1 MTVLQ
6 VDHVSFGYGA
16 EILFEDVSFTLG
28 AGERMALVGPNG
40 SGKSTL
46 LRIIAG
52 EVAPD
57 EGRVLLPKS
66 VRVGYLRQS
75 HEPDVAGRVLDVLL
89 APFAEARAAREALTA
104 AEHAAASGLPE
115 DLDRLARAQDRHHLS
130 GADAI
135 EREVSTVA
143 HQVGFSDADLE
154 RAVSSLSG
162 GERGRL
168 QLAAVLVSRPD
179 LLLLDEPTNHLD
191 IESTEWLEGFLR
203 GFPGAA
209 VVVSHDRAFLDAT
222 CPQTGELGLLRFRL
236 YPAAYTE
243 YLVLRDET
251 LARERREVELQR
263 AEIAKTED
271 FIRRNLAGQKTNQA
285 KSRRRM
291 LEKMARLD
299 LPEDVWTDARKLGM
313 RFAPPRRSGDIVLE
327 AQGLGAVRG
336 ERRLFAGIDLLL
348 RRLDRLAIVGPNG
361 TGKSTLL
368 KQLAGL
374 PTPPGAEDDGTVRRG
389 TNLDMG
395 YFDQHLE
402 SLDPERSC
410 VEEIRAVRPDMVVDA
425 AREYL
430 ARFRFYGD
438 DGFRR
443 VGSLSG
449 GERTRL
455 ALARLLLVPRNFLLL
470 DEPTNHLDIPACEI
484 LEEALR
490 HFEGTL
496 VVVSHDRYFLDRVST
511 RVLHLE
517 DGKATFYPSG
527 YADYHARRALHDRPG
542 VEVDAR
548 EVGPQKAAPKPAAKA
563 APAAKPAPN
572 APAAGGKESHEERK
586 RKARELEK
594 RQRRVAELEK
604 LVAGGEAKLKE
615 LRAELAKDPGGD
627 WGRVAKL
634 AEEEQA
640 LAAKVDAWTEEWMK
654 LSEAGDA

>member
-1 MTVLQ
+1 MTLLQ

-16 EILFEDVSFTLG
+16 DILFEDVSFSL
-28 AGERMALVGPNG
+28 AMGERMALVAPNG
-40 SGKSTL
+40 QGKSTL
-46 LRIIAG
+46 MRIVAG

-57 EGRVLLPKS
+57 EGRVLMPKGT
-66 VRVGYLRQS
+66 RVGYLRQS
-75 HEPDVAGRVLDVLL
+75 HEPDTSGRVLDVLL
-89 APFAEARAAREALTA
+89 APFGEARAAREALSE
-104 AEHAAASGLPE
+104 AEHAAASGTAE
-115 DLDRLARAQDRHHLS
+115 DLARLTRAQDRHHLS

-143 HQVGFSDADLE
+143 HRVGFSDSDLE
-154 RAVSSLSG
+154 RLVSSLSG

-168 QLAAVLVSRPD
+168 QLAAVLVSKPD

-203 GFPGAA
+203 QFHGAV

-222 CPQTGELGLLRFRL
+222 CPTTGELGLLRFRL
-236 YPAAYTE
+236 YPAAYTK
-243 YLVLRDET
+243 YLTLRDET
-251 LARERREVELQR
+251 LARERREVETQR

-291 LEKMARLD
+291 LEKVARLE
-299 LPEDVWTDARKLGM
+299 LPEDVWADARKFGL
-313 RFAPPRRSGDIVLE
+313 RFAAPRRTGDIVLE
-327 AQGLGAVRG
+327 ASALGAVRG
-336 ERRLFAGIDLLL
+336 GRTLFSGIDLGL

-368 KQLAGL
+368 KILAGEGA
-374 PTPPGAEDDGTVRRG
+374 PEGAENCGAVRYG
-389 TNLDMG
+389 TNLDTG

-402 SLDPERSC
+402 SLDDGGSC
-410 VEEIRAVRPDMVVDA
+410 VEAIRSVRPDMVVDTV
-425 AREYL
+425 RQYL
-430 ARFRFYGD
+430 SRFRFYGD
-438 DGFRR
+438 DPFRR

-455 ALARLLLVPRNFLLL
+455 ALARLLLVPRNLLLL

-517 DGKATFYPSG
+517 DGKATFYPGG
-527 YADYHARRALHDRPG
+527 YADYHARRSLHDGAG
-542 VEVDAR
+542 VGADRADVAPP
-548 EVGPQKAAPKPAAKA
+548 VKAQPAQAPQG
-563 APAAKPAPN
+563 
-572 APAAGGKESHEERK
+572 AGRESHEERK

-594 RQRRVAELEK
+594 RKRRVEELERLIAQGEEK
-604 LVAGGEAKLKE
+604 LMA
-615 LRAELAKDPGGD
+615 LRADLAVSPGDD
-627 WGRVAKL
+627 WEKIAAMADKEQTL
-634 AEEEQA
+634 ARQ
-640 LAAKVDAWTEEWMK
+640 VDGWTEEWMR
-654 LSEAGDA
+654 LSEDPNA

>member
-16 EILFEDVSFTLG
+16 DVLFEDVSFTLA
-28 AGERMALVGPNG
+28 AGERMALVAPNG
-40 SGKSTL
+40 QGKSTL

-52 EVAPD
+52 EVLPD
-57 EGRVLLPKS
+57 EGRVLFPKN

-75 HEPDVAGRVLDVLL
+75 HEPDASGKVLDVLL
-89 APFAEARAAREALTA
+89 APFAAARAAREALTE
-104 AEHAAASGLPE
+104 AEHAAASGRPE
-115 DLDRLARAQDRHHLS
+115 DLNRLAHAQDRYHLT

-135 EREVSTVA
+135 EREVSTLA
-143 HQVGFSDADLE
+143 HRVGFSDDDLQ
-154 RAVSSLSG
+154 RPVASLSG

-168 QLAAVLVSRPD
+168 QLAAVLGSRPD

-191 IESTEWLEGFLR
+191 IATTEWLEGFLR
-203 GFPGAA
+203 SFPGAA

-236 YPAAYTE
+236 YPAPYTK
-243 YLVLRDET
+243 YLALREET

-263 AEIAKTED
+263 AEIARTEE

-291 LEKMARLD
+291 LEKLVRLE

-313 RFAPPRRSGDIVLE
+313 RFPTPRRSGDIVLE

-336 ERRLFAGIDLLL
+336 GRRLYAGIDLLL

-361 TGKSTLL
+361 SGKSTLL

-374 PTPPGAEDDGTVRRG
+374 PSPEGARDEGTVRRG

-410 VEEIRAVRPDMVVDA
+410 VDEIRAVRPDMVVDA
-425 AREYL
+425 ARQYL

-438 DGFRR
+438 DTFRR

-496 VVVSHDRYFLDRVST
+496 VLVSHDRYFLDRVST

-517 DGKATFYPSG
+517 DGKAIFYPGG
-527 YADYHARRALHDRPG
+527 YADYHTRNTRREIREP
-542 VEVDAR
+542 EVDVR
-548 EVGPQKAAPKPAAKA
+548 EPVPTKPVATSAT
-563 APAAKPAPN
+563 N
-572 APAAGGKESHEERK
+572 TGRESHEERK
-586 RKARELEK
+586 RKAREQEK
-594 RQRRVAELEK
+594 RQRRVVELEK
-604 LVAGGEAKLKE
+604 LVAEGEAKLRA
-615 LRAELAKDPGGD
+615 LRAELSQDPGGD
-627 WGRVAKL
+627 WERIARL

-640 LAAKVDAWTEEWMK
+640 LTARVDAWTEEWMK
-654 LSEAGDA
+654 LSEA

>member
-1 MTVLQ
+1 MTLLQ

-16 EILFEDVSFTLG
+16 DVLFEDVSFTLG
-28 AGERMALVGPNG
+28 VGERMALVAPNG
-40 SGKSTL
+40 QGKSTL

-57 EGRVLLPKS
+57 DGRVLLPKS
-66 VRVGYLRQS
+66 ARVGYLRQS
-75 HEPDVAGRVLDVLL
+75 HEPDVNGRVLDVLL

-115 DLDRLARAQDRHHLS
+115 DLDRLDRAQNRYHLS

-135 EREVSTVA
+135 EREVSSIA

-154 RAVSSLSG
+154 RPVMSLSG

-168 QLAAVLVSRPD
+168 QLAAVLVSKPD

-236 YPAAYTE
+236 YPAAYAK
-243 YLVLRDET
+243 YLDLREET

-271 FIRRNLAGQKTNQA
+271 FIRRNLAGQGTNQA

-291 LEKMARLD
+291 LEKMARLN
-299 LPEDVWTDARKLGM
+299 LPEDVWSDARKLGM
-313 RFAPPRRSGDIVLE
+313 RFAPPRRSGEIVLE
-327 AQGLGAVRG
+327 AQGLGSVRG
-336 ERRLFAGIDLLL
+336 GRRLFAGIDVLL

-368 KQLAGL
+368 KQLAGIA
-374 PTPPGAEDDGTVRRG
+374 TPAGGEDDGSVRRG

-402 SLDPERSC
+402 SLDPDRSC

-449 GERTRL
+449 GEQTRL

-517 DGKATFYPSG
+517 DGKATFYPGG
-527 YADYHARRALHDRPG
+527 YADYHARRSLHDGAG
-542 VEVDAR
+542 VVVDKR
-548 EVGPQKAAPKPAAKA
+548 EVGPQKAVAKTAPVAAPPAA
-563 APAAKPAPN
+563 
-572 APAAGGKESHEERK
+572 GKESHEERK
-586 RKARELEK
+586 RKAREVEK

-604 LVAGGEAKLKE
+604 LIAEGEAKLTK
-615 LRAELAKDPGGD
+615 LRADLAQDPGGD
-627 WGRVAKL
+627 WERVAKM
-634 AEEEQA
+634 ADEEQK
-640 LAAKVDAWTEEWMK
+640 LAAKVDAWTDEWMR
-654 LSEAGDA
+654 LSEAADA